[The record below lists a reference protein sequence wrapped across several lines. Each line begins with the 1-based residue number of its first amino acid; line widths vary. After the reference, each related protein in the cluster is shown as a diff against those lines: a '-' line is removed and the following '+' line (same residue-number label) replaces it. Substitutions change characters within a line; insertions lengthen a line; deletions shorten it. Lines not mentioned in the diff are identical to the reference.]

1 MSTDGLFRRLPR
13 HEPQY
18 TPVEPLEWAVL
29 LVIVGI
35 ALWWG
40 SDVGGVPG
48 AVAAVFGFGVATMS
62 LLVAHEAAHLV
73 VALALRLPVQAV
85 RVFDYT
91 FYRQPRSA
99 VQAWPGW
106 GGVLIDVDRASRRHL
121 ALRMAVC
128 AAAGPAVHV
137 GLTLVA
143 FHYATRVGL
152 TMTIRCGF
160 IGAAVA
166 GAAETVA
173 NMVPTSSGHGHS
185 DGANVMK
192 WLCGGSRLCDEVA
205 LASVEL
211 AIMQA
216 DAGGLDL
223 LRDRLVDPRPRI
235 AGRAARRLT
244 DLIKRMPYGERT
256 DVLKADAA
264 GLVEVAR
271 LPGLAPDLRG
281 PLARDLA
288 FLLTYQYLVAMNGT
302 PTDPTDPQ
310 CLLIVELAE
319 SACSTTVPADLPARA
334 SLALARLLQD
344 QPAQARAL
352 LADAAV
358 SDVPWWRGSAQAIH
372 AIAEIELCDLVEAR
386 RLLDAAIQ
394 DAPKSLLVAIAKDCM
409 AQAESTA
416 HENTSSPGQPVQV
429 ATQLAHEPQ
438 VPST

>member
-1 MSTDGLFRRLPR
+1 MSIDGILRRLPR

-18 TPVEPLEWAVL
+18 AVVEPLEWAVS
-29 LVIVGI
+29 LVIVGL

-48 AVAAVFGFGVATMS
+48 GVAAVVGFGVATIS
-62 LLVAHEAAHLV
+62 LLVAHEAGHLV
-73 VALALRLPVQAV
+73 VALALRLPVEAV

-91 FYRQPRSA
+91 FYRQPQSA
-99 VQAWPGW
+99 VSTWPGW
-106 GGVLIDVDRASRRHL
+106 GGVLIDVDRASRRRL
-121 ALRMAVC
+121 ALRMALC
-128 AAAGPAVHV
+128 TAAGPAVHM

-143 FHYATRVGL
+143 YHYATQVGL
-152 TMTIRCGF
+152 TMTVRCGF

-166 GAAETVA
+166 GAVETIV
-173 NMVPTSSGHGHS
+173 NVIPTPCGHS
-185 DGANVMK
+185 DGRKVVK
-192 WLCGGSRLCDEVA
+192 WLFGGCRLCEEVA
-205 LASVEL
+205 LASAER

-216 DAGGLDL
+216 DAGSLDL

-235 AGRAARRLT
+235 AGRAAGRLT
-244 DLIKRMPYGERT
+244 DLIKRMPYGERA

-271 LPGLAPDLRG
+271 LPGLTPDLRG

-288 FLLTYQYLVAMNGT
+288 FLLTYQYLAAMNGT
-302 PTDPTDPQ
+302 PTDPTDSQ

-358 SDVPWWRGSAQAIH
+358 SDAPWWRGSAHAIH

-386 RLLDAAIQ
+386 RLLDAAIL

-416 HENTSSPGQPVQV
+416 HENTSPPSQPVEA
-429 ATQLAHEPQ
+429 ATQLAHQPQ
-438 VPST
+438 MPST